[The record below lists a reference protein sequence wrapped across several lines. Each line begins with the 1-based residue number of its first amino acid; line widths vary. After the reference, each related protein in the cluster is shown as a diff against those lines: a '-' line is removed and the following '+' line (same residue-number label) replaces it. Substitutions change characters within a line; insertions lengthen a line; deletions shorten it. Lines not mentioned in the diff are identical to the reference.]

1 MAEHRTIQW
10 VGRDIRLSYTP
21 RWATQIDHVEMH
33 ALDGAALPVTET
45 GYRSHFF
52 GPVDPILMMEVVE
65 TMMRDWMDS
74 EAAKP
79 AWQEYLNVAQQL
91 SLF

>member
-1 MAEHRTIQW
+1 MTEHRTIQW
-10 VGRDIRLSYTP
+10 EGRDIRLSYTP
-21 RWATQIDHVEMH
+21 RWATQIDHVEFH
-33 ALDGAALPVTET
+33 ALDGKPLPVTDT

-52 GPVDPILMMEVVE
+52 GPVDPILTMDEVE
-65 TMMRDWMDS
+65 GMMRDWLDS

-79 AWQEYLNVAQQL
+79 AWQEHVSAAQQL

>member
-1 MAEHRTIQW
+1 MTEHRVIQW
-10 VGRDIRLSYTP
+10 EGRDIRLSYTP
-21 RWATQIDHVEMH
+21 RWAKQIDHVELH

-52 GPVDPILMMEVVE
+52 GPVDPILTMDEVE
-65 TMMRDWMDS
+65 TMMRDWLDS
-74 EAAKP
+74 EAVTP
-79 AWQEYLNVAQQL
+79 AWQEHLNATQQL